1 MKRSFLALHRRCCQV
16 IEAGSCEP
24 ALVDELYADL
34 VRVAIA
40 VDRSAMFSKNEELD
54 DISTETLAYLYVDY
68 LQGKILTLY
77 SDRKRRRRMLERAN
91 AMLEKFL
98 SRCESLRLMH
108 GNRDVFAADEVRIRM
123 RRRHA
128 CFECAILMSNG
139 LCVGKAGRAEPER
152 EAPAQDCSVSLPER
166 SAGAY

>member
-1 MKRSFLALHRRCCQV
+1 MKRSFLALHRRCCQA

-24 ALVDELYADL
+24 AVVDELYADL

-54 DISTETLAYLYVDY
+54 DISTETLVYLYVDH

-77 SDRKRRRRMLERAN
+77 NDRKRRRRMLERAK

-98 SRCESLRLMH
+98 SRCENLRLTD
-108 GNRDVFAADEVRIRM
+108 GNRDVFAADEVRSSMCRVGA
-123 RRRHA
+123 RA
-128 CFECAILMSNG
+128 SNTQSW
-139 LCVGKAGRAEPER
+139 C
-152 EAPAQDCSVSLPER
+152 
-166 SAGAY
+166 